1 MALSRPQPL
10 ALLLLCS
17 LVGSAACTNAY
28 PQQPG
33 EYALSATEE
42 IVDDCGLLATPEA
55 LWDAELLIAGNT
67 VRMDFGLFEDQ
78 QGSDQQ
84 GSGGIELVGFFLGM
98 DDRDT
103 VDGSVANVT
112 TQVRGQ
118 QCLLDSA
125 TVHLDGRTDCP
136 SQFSGTLRVRFE
148 SRRSA
153 GCNCELW
160 VKYLAAQPRSSCA
173 PAS

>member
-1 MALSRPQPL
+1 VALLRPQPL

-17 LVGSAACTNAY
+17 LAGSAACTNAY

-55 LWDAELLIAGNT
+55 LWDAELLIAGDT
-67 VRMDFGLFEDQ
+67 VRMDFGLFEE
-78 QGSDQQ
+78 QQ
-84 GSGGIELVGFFLGM
+84 GSGGIELVGFFLGV
-98 DDRDT
+98 DDRFT

-112 TQVRGQ
+112 TQARGQ

-148 SRRSA
+148 SRRST

-160 VKYLAAQPRSSCA
+160 VKYVGAQPRSSCA

>member
-1 MALSRPQPL
+1 VALSRPRSL
-10 ALLLLCS
+10 ALLLLCA
-17 LVGSAACTNAY
+17 LAGSAACTNAY

-42 IVDDCGLLATPEA
+42 IVDDCGLLASPEA
-55 LWDAELLIAGNT
+55 LWDAEVLIAGDT
-67 VRMDFGLFEDQ
+67 VRMDFGLFEETE
-78 QGSDQQ
+78 GA
-84 GSGGIELVGFFLGM
+84 GGIELVGFFLGM
-98 DDRDT
+98 DDRFT

-112 TQVRGQ
+112 TEVRGQ
-118 QCLLDSA
+118 QCLLDNA

-136 SQFSGTLRVRFE
+136 TQFSGTLRVRFE
-148 SRRSA
+148 SRRSV

-160 VKYLAAQPRSSCA
+160 VKYVGAQPRSSCA